1 MIVVGEECKWAVE
14 VFGRIYGGN
23 QELGSFPSG
32 CYVYDDRTG
41 FFNKHESGSG
51 SKRAKSIFK
60 QGVYQFIHNQSL
72 SNVHVICVSLLII
85 FMMVT

>member
-1 MIVVGEECKWAVE
+1 MIVVEEECKWAVE

-51 SKRAKSIFK
+51 SKRAKSICK
-60 QGVYQFIHNQSL
+60 QGVYQSIHNQSL
-72 SNVHVICVSLLII
+72 SKYVFFC
-85 FMMVT
+85 